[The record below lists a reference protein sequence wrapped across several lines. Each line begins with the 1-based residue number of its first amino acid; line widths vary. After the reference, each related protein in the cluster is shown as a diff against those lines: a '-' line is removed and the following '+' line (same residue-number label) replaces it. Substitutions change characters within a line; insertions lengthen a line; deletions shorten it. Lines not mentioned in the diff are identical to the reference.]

1 MPQGDMTSERCMMLG
16 HVKPI
21 IGSRAAPRPS
31 AGSALILDVGHG
43 LLGKALGPRPEGPIE
58 SDSSSGVGLAV
69 EDRHWNSQVHG
80 HPSSPIG
87 QKRDAL
93 GSSAAVD
100 K

>member
-1 MPQGDMTSERCMMLG
+1 MYDVRAREACNRESGSTPAVSRVSLDIGCGGWSPVQGLG
-16 HVKPI
+16 AQARGTH
-21 IGSRAAPRPS
+21 R
-31 AGSALILDVGHG
+31 
-43 LLGKALGPRPEGPIE
+43 

-69 EDRHWNSQVHG
+69 EDRHRNSQVHG

-93 GSSAAVD
+93 GSSVAVD